1 MHIEFL
7 VEEPSAEAALRNLV
21 PKLIREDS
29 SYNIHVFQGKN
40 DLLKNLP
47 KRLRGY
53 RPWLPDDWSIVV
65 LIDKDHEECFE
76 LKQRLE
82 AIAHNEGFITKS
94 NARPNA
100 KFNIINR
107 IAIEEL
113 EAWFLGDVGALHV
126 AYPKIPKYLDKRKNF
141 RTPDTIHN
149 TSEALERVLKRAG
162 YYRGGMPKIEVARR
176 ISLHMDPSR
185 NISKSFQIFWGAL
198 QNLIH

>member
-7 VEEPSAEAALRNLV
+7 VEELSAEAALLNLV
-21 PKLIREDS
+21 PKIIREDS

-53 RPWLPDDWSIVV
+53 RPWLPDDWYIVV
-65 LIDKDHEECFE
+65 LIDKDNEECSE
-76 LKQRLE
+76 LKQKLE
-82 AIAHNEGFITKS
+82 VRAHYEGFITKS
-94 NARPNA
+94 NARPNV
-100 KFNIINR
+100 KFHIINR

-113 EAWFLGDVGALHV
+113 EAWFLGDVRALHV
-126 AYPKIPKYLDKRKNF
+126 AYPKIPITLDKRKNF
-141 RTPDTIHN
+141 RNPDAIHN

-176 ISLHMDPSR
+176 VSLHMEPER